1 MANNASAKRFWAQLI
16 GVLSTI
22 GICTLSAFVDYILTR
37 GISTALWIG
46 SAVIIAL
53 IVPNWIYNWQAITQT
68 DRNLRERLSRLVAN
82 TCSGSVVD
90 IALIFV
96 FLIYTAQISAAIN
109 DAIVNHSPWWRPL
122 IYAFALGIS
131 VLQKPLLT
139 DQRRQNTA
147 KVLITGLSN
156 ITYSVK
162 GNVESSNIY
171 PAILPIEKFDSIKLV
186 VLIVS
191 KESFNRIKKPENPP
205 ANADEQSLYSKLS
218 PYFAN
223 SGTTSP
229 PAQSEEDLN
238 EDDLIKIIRS
248 LCENNDLEVIIS
260 QPVDFDNF
268 EECNRVILSQTKAI
282 LADSKRKYN
291 DCDLMFNISPG
302 TKMLTGAMTINA
314 IKGERN
320 IVYISQNRNKKDLEK
335 VIAYDPNVLQLYEQ
349 FNELVA
355 ELSENNNK

>member
-1 MANNASAKRFWAQLI
+1 MANNTSTKRFWAQLT

-22 GICTLSAFVDYILTR
+22 GICILSAFADYILIH

-46 SAVIIAL
+46 LAVIIAL
-53 IVPNWIYNWQAITQT
+53 IVPNWIYNWQAITQKNS
-68 DRNLRERLSRLVAN
+68 DLRERLSRLVAN

-109 DAIVNHSPWWRPL
+109 DVIVNHSPWLRPL

-139 DQRRQNTA
+139 DQRLPNTA
-147 KVLITGLSN
+147 RVLITGLSN

-162 GNVESSNIY
+162 DNVESSNIY
-171 PAILPIEKFDSIKLV
+171 PAILPIKKFHDSIKLV

-191 KESFNRIKKPENPP
+191 KESFKRITPPENPP
-205 ANADEQSLYSKLS
+205 ANADKQSLYSILS

-238 EDDLIKIIRS
+238 EDDLIKS
-248 LCENNDLEVIIS
+248 FAPCAKKT
-260 QPVDFDNF
+260 
-268 EECNRVILSQTKAI
+268 IL
-282 LADSKRKYN
+282 R
-291 DCDLMFNISPG
+291 
-302 TKMLTGAMTINA
+302 
-314 IKGERN
+314 
-320 IVYISQNRNKKDLEK
+320 
-335 VIAYDPNVLQLYEQ
+335 
-349 FNELVA
+349 
-355 ELSENNNK
+355 